1 MIDIDDKD
9 LADDIIKTDTINEL
23 YSIFDDIDEI
33 QYNKNLSYKVI
44 NDTENYFIMIN
55 QEFLKILGK
64 ISLPGGRTKRA

>member
-9 LADDIIKTDTINEL
+9 IADDICLRDTINKL
-23 YSIFDDIDEI
+23 YSLFDDIDEI
-33 QYNKNLSYKVI
+33 QYNKNLSYKMI

-55 QEFLKILGK
+55 QEFLKILGE